1 MTETADEPMS
11 NETIAANVD
20 GVPVTAHEIEHHL
33 QAMRDG
39 PLSSRL
45 PRYGSA
51 QHRNMRR
58 WVAQLLTAQ
67 LLLDHEFTRRGLVEE
82 LPTEPPRPPVSLP
95 NALLAGGIGAAVV
108 ARSARAARVAV
119 DVTAG
124 TIVPEQAIREYFEY
138 NRDRYPPPLT
148 YGDARE
154 HIAADL
160 LEAAKAKAF
169 NNWLDLQVHQRV
181 CLLPGFE
188 HPADPH
194 QPDATHHH

>member
-1 MTETADEPMS
+1 MT
-11 NETIAANVD
+11 AAAHVD
-20 GVPVTAHEIEHHL
+20 GVPVTTREIEQHMQSL
-33 QAMRDG
+33 IDG

-51 QHRNMRR
+51 QYRNMRR

-67 LLLDHEFTRRGLVEE
+67 LLLSHEFTRRGLVEE
-82 LPTEPPRPPVSLP
+82 LPDEPHRPPVRLP

-108 ARSARAARVAV
+108 ARSARAARVAA

-124 TIVPEQAIREYFEY
+124 TTVSEGAIREYFEH

-148 YGDARE
+148 YADARD

-181 CLLPGFE
+181 CLQPGFE